1 MCSLMKKKIERF
13 VSKLQLHI
21 IHRMSKGENMYEV
34 IESDKSTFIVGDGK
48 RATRI
53 KKSLAKE
60 MSKKLRDLHEDILFE
75 SLGKIFDLSI
85 PFYEIVHW
93 VLIRTINEMMT
104 NEGYSTEMI
113 NGEFKRALIEVLKMK
128 REDINKEIKIVKNTK
143 D

>member
-1 MCSLMKKKIERF
+1 M
-13 VSKLQLHI
+13 
-21 IHRMSKGENMYEV
+21 
-34 IESDKSTFIVGDGK
+34 
-48 RATRI
+48 A
-53 KKSLAKE
+53 
-60 MSKKLRDLHEDILFE
+60 KKLRDLHEDILFE

-85 PFYEIVHW
+85 PFHEIVHW